1 VNVRVDIWSD
11 VICPWCYIG
20 KRRFERALA
29 EFEHRDEV
37 EVVYRSFELD
47 PRMPRGEAVPKAPIL
62 AAKMGKSE
70 AEAQAMEAQLERLAA
85 ADGLEYHLEGGII
98 GNTFDAHRVL
108 HLAKERGL
116 QAAAT
121 ERFFHAYF
129 TEQRSVFDEESL
141 TDLAVEAGLDRDEVQ
156 RVLKD
161 GTYADAVQADID
173 QARAFGANGVPFFVL
188 DDRYGVSGAQS
199 IETFTAALTRAYQD
213 AEPFAK

>member
-1 VNVRVDIWSD
+1 VRVDIWSD
-11 VICPWCYIG
+11 VVCPWCYIG

-62 AAKMGKSE
+62 AAKLGRSE
-70 AEAQAMEAQLERLAA
+70 AEAQEMEAQLERLAA

-108 HLAKERGL
+108 HLAKERGH
-116 QAAAT
+116 QAAVT
-121 ERFFHAYF
+121 ERFFRAYF

-161 GTYADAVQADID
+161 GTYADAVRADVD
-173 QARAFGANGVPFFVL
+173 QARALGANGVPFFVL

-213 AEPFAK
+213 AEPLAK